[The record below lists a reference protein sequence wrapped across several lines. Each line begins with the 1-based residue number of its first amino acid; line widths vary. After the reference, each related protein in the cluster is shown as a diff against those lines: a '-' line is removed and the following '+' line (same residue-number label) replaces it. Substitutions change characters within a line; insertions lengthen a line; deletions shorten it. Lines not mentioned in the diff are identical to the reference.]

1 MTYIYSFLFV
11 GFICLI
17 AQILFDNFNLT
28 NGHITSIFVVVG
40 AILGFFNLYDKF
52 AYYVGSGASIPIMS
66 FGNLLYKAAYYGYH
80 TNGFLGIFSNMLTTT
95 SAGITAA
102 IIFSFIC
109 IIFSKP
115 KN

>member
-11 GFICLI
+11 GLVCLI
-17 AQILFDNFNLT
+17 AQLLFDNLNLT
-28 NGHITSIFVVVG
+28 NGHITSIFVILG
-40 AILGFFNLYDKF
+40 ALLGFFGLYDKIS
-52 AYYVGSGASIPIMS
+52 YYVGSGASVPIMS
-66 FGNLLYKAAYYGYH
+66 FGNLLYKAAYYGYKSE
-80 TNGFLGIFSNMLTTT
+80 GIIGIFSNMLQTT

-109 IIFSKP
+109 AIFSKP